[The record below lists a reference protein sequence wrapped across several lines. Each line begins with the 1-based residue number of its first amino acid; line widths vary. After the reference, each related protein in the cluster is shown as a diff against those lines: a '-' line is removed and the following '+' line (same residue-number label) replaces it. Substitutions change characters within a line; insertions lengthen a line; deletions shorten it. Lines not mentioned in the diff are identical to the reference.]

1 MRSLSWVMAVIGVI
15 ATVMNAQQI
24 AWCFML
30 YGITNIYWTY
40 HNLVIREYAQ
50 ASLCGIYLLL
60 SVWGFW
66 NWQ

>member
-1 MRSLSWVMAVIGVI
+1 MLKLPWVMAVVGVI
-15 ATVMNAQQI
+15 ATALNAQQI
-24 AWCFML
+24 AWCFVL

-50 ASLCGIYLLL
+50 AALCGIYLLI
-60 SVWGFW
+60 SAWGFL